1 MLGHMRTTMNLPD
14 ALMTQVKE
22 HAKGS
27 GRTVTSVV
35 EQALMELLER
45 SAGARDDDSVE
56 PFELPTYGKP
66 GGIVHVDLSDNEA
79 VRDAMDD
86 LA

>member
-1 MLGHMRTTMNLPD
+1 MMTHMRTTMNLPD

-22 HAKGS
+22 HAHDS

-45 SAGARDDDSVE
+45 ARAADTDCAVE
-56 PFELPTYGKP
+56 PFDLPTYGRP
-66 GGIVHVDLSDNEA
+66 GSAILVDLSDNEA
-79 VRDAMDD
+79 VRNAMDD
-86 LA
+86 CA

>member
-1 MLGHMRTTMNLPD
+1 MRTTMNLPD

-22 HAKGS
+22 HAQGS

-35 EQALMELLER
+35 EQALLELLER
-45 SAGARDDDSVE
+45 ARSQRADGDAQ
-56 PFELPTYGKP
+56 PFDLPTYGQP
-66 GGIVHVDLSDNEA
+66 GGQVFVDLSDNEA

-86 LA
+86 CA

>member
-1 MLGHMRTTMNLPD
+1 MLVHMRTTMNLPD
-14 ALMTQVKE
+14 ALIRQVKD
-22 HAKGS
+22 HAKDS

-45 SAGARDDDSVE
+45 SRRSGDDDNDE
-56 PFELPTYGKP
+56 LFDLPTYGRP
-66 GGIVHVDLSDNEA
+66 GGVVDVDLSDNEA

-86 LA
+86 IA

>member
-1 MLGHMRTTMNLPD
+1 MVEHMRTTMNLPD

-22 HAKGS
+22 QARSS

-35 EQALMELLER
+35 EQALMEMLER
-45 SAGARDDDSVE
+45 VRAQHEHGEAQ
-56 PFELPTYGKP
+56 PFDLPTYGRP
-66 GGIVHVDLSDNEA
+66 GGQVFVDLSDNEA

-86 LA
+86 CA